1 MKHKYI
7 FLFLITSVIA
17 CTQQPTSK
25 TNHIESELK
34 MLTTDK
40 LKKEYLEQIF
50 VDDQKVRGSEGQELM
65 IKYGKNSIEHNDYIN
80 RQIRQDSINL
90 EKTEKYL
97 MMHGYPN
104 KSFGDRATTTPWV
117 VIHHSQRLDSRRRNF
132 KIIYEAYLD
141 DKIDDND
148 ISFYLGRMY
157 QMKFGE
163 RLRMRRPYKSQDEID
178 KLISEL
184 DLLQIKQEVIN
195 NKGKSE

>member
-1 MKHKYI
+1 M
-7 FLFLITSVIA
+7 
-17 CTQQPTSK
+17 
-25 TNHIESELK
+25 
-34 MLTTDK
+34 
-40 LKKEYLEQIF
+40 
-50 VDDQKVRGSEGQELM
+50 
-65 IKYGKNSIEHNDYIN
+65 
-80 RQIRQDSINL
+80 
-90 EKTEKYL
+90 
-97 MMHGYPN
+97 
-104 KSFGDRATTTPWV
+104 